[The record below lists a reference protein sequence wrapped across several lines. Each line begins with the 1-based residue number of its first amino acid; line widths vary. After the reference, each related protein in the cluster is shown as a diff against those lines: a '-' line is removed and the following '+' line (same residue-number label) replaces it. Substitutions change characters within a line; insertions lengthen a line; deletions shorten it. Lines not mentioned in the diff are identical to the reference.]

1 MKCEGCILY
10 SDVTDWLFYTC
21 AFGRYC
27 ANAYLLSM
35 LDSQHVCLKQINSS
49 YAIFTTA
56 ITFRCDLLQ
65 LPLVKHWFCTFSV
78 TKCLVVAT

>member
-1 MKCEGCILY
+1 MKGVYSTRMSQTGCFIL
-10 SDVTDWLFYTC
+10 VHL
-21 AFGRYC
+21 GRYC

-35 LDSQHVCLKQINSS
+35 LDSQHVCLKQINSI
-49 YAIFTTA
+49 YAIFTAA

-65 LPLVKHWFCTFSV
+65 LPLVKHWFCTFSG